1 MTLFTS
7 LRNALLRL
15 IPILLALI
23 LALGS
28 FLIAQRSQM
37 RLWDNSPQ
45 GSIET
50 PDYFIKKF
58 SWDRFA
64 PTKQKTNS
72 LQSDY
77 AEHIPKDDLIVL
89 KNIDLRMTHFEH
101 PEIKMVAKNGELN
114 NMNGH
119 LLLTG
124 NVTLHRGGT
133 NNQKLWLNTEIM
145 EADLDYEIIHAKS
158 RPTLKKGA
166 HQIIADEI
174 IINNIDSEL
183 TALNSVNVTLAA
195 KTTRN

>member
-1 MTLFTS
+1 MSLFTS
-7 LRNALLRL
+7 LRNALLRS
-15 IPILLALI
+15 IPIVLALV

-37 RLWDNSPQ
+37 RLWDNSPH
-45 GSIET
+45 GSLET
-50 PDYFIKKF
+50 PDYFIKNL
-58 SWDRFA
+58 SWNRFV
-64 PTKQKTNS
+64 PTKQKVNA

-77 AEHIPKDDLIVL
+77 AEHIPQEDLIFL
-89 KNIDLRMTHFEH
+89 KNINLRMTHFKH
-101 PEIKMVAKNGELN
+101 PEIIVTAKNGELN
-114 NMNGH
+114 NMNGQ

-133 NNQKLWLNTEIM
+133 NNQKLWLNTEKM

-166 HQIIADEI
+166 HQITADEI

-183 TALNSVNVTLAA
+183 TALNSVNVQLAA